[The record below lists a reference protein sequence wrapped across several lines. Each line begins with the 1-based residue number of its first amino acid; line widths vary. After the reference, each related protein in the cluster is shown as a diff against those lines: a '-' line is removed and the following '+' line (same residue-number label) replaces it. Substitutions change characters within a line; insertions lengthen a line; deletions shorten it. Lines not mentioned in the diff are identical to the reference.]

1 MSYYL
6 CRFEKDDGDGIEVAF
21 EWTEASEAEVG
32 KIVYSVNDIQGLW
45 RITNVGDLPITKD
58 DYIKLS
64 RPKLQLVKKAS

>member
-21 EWTEASEAEVG
+21 EWTEAAEAEVG
-32 KIVYSVNDIQGLW
+32 KIVYKVNDVQGLW

-58 DYIKLS
+58 DYIKLTQ
-64 RPKLQLVKKAS
+64 PKLKLVKKAS

>member
-21 EWTEASEAEVG
+21 EWTEAEEAEVG
-32 KIVYSVNDIQGLW
+32 KIVYSVNDVQGLW
-45 RITNVGDLPITKD
+45 RITHVGDLPITKD

-64 RPKLQLVKKAS
+64 QPKLKLVKKAS